1 VESALESLKLP
12 NVKVAAQRA
21 EEITKS
27 GSVIIT
33 ARAMA
38 PLPKALD
45 LFGTAVKSGAKLLLY
60 KGPDTAQEIEDAAK
74 QLQRLR
80 LSARVVMEYELPEGM
95 GTRTILEVTR

>member
-1 VESALESLKLP
+1 
-12 NVKVAAQRA
+12 
-21 EEITKS
+21 
-27 GSVIIT
+27 VIIT

-74 QLQRLR
+74 HLQKLR